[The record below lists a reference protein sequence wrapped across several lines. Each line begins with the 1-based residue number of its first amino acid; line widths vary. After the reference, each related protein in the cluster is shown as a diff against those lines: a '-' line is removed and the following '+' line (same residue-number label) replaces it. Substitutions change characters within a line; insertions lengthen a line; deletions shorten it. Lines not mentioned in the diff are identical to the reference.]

1 MAIPKEGHQFSGLLK
16 SREGNI
22 LRARQLRPEW
32 VPIKGYRME
41 VDIGIAAL
49 RQVAAAPIKV
59 PDRKLCKS
67 YLSKVLKVAGEFEKR
82 ANPFCMFQ
90 TSPEKKH

>member
-1 MAIPKEGHQFSGLLK
+1 
-16 SREGNI
+16 
-22 LRARQLRPEW
+22 
-32 VPIKGYRME
+32 ME

-67 YLSKVLKVAGEFEKR
+67 YLRKGLEVAGGGEFKKEQVPLVCFKHHR
-82 ANPFCMFQ
+82 
-90 TSPEKKH
+90 KKH